1 MITNDNLKAEI
12 EKKLKGINLINRLC
26 LGYIS
31 EIVLAEL
38 VIILIDN

>member
-12 EKKLKGINLINRLC
+12 EKKLKDINLINRLC